1 MITFPTPDEL
11 AALDWVKRQIGPPE
25 QRAQRRALQR
35 KRDRCAKVGHEA
47 GFVKYLHGELFC
59 TLCDIAV
66 VR

>member
-1 MITFPTPDEL
+1 MNTFPSAEEL
-11 AALDWVKRQIGPPE
+11 GALDWVKRQIGPPE
-25 QRAQRRALQR
+25 NRAQRRAMQR

-47 GFVKYLHGELFC
+47 GYVKYLHGELVC